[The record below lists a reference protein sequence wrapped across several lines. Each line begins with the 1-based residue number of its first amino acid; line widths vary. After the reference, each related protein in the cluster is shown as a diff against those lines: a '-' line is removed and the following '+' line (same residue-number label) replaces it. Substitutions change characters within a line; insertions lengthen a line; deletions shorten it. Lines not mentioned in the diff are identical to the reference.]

1 MPVFRFRFL
10 LVLLAGG
17 FFAHPAASDTAAII
31 PIHLLIVFHTSLVL
45 PEIVKNRRLVSCC
58 MSCCIFLKKGFFC
71 ETFSRGKKE
80 SFPKTGKKNRINTDF
95 FSIHAVLTI
104 GPPGGIRTPQKK
116 RKNAGF
122 ITFFDFC
129 VAFRVAYCQKI
140 HLRDLLLCLLHRKR
154 CTDRHGA
161 TPIPTTILPVP

>member
-1 MPVFRFRFL
+1 MFSAQVL
-10 LVLLAGG
+10 LGGRIPSKIKKVQHPHKVDAVLLAR
-17 FFAHPAASDTAAII
+17 
-31 PIHLLIVFHTSLVL
+31 
-45 PEIVKNRRLVSCC
+45 PEGWRYGKTVPVCAGSPQVGARRAPLRE
-58 MSCCIFLKKGFFC
+58 KQA
-71 ETFSRGKKE
+71 
-80 SFPKTGKKNRINTDF
+80 TGLF
-95 FSIHAVLTI
+95 FSAQTLSGFESLRTKKTALTKSESCFF

-154 CTDRHGA
+154 CIDRHDA
-161 TPIPTTILPVP
+161 APIPTTILPVP